1 MFLWGNIAPY
11 VISYFYHF
19 GGKDG
24 EGQHSI
30 SMYDAV
36 IVLPIFTIVLGIMN
50 PVGALLY
57 KKLNPKLLMGV
68 STSLGVLAMLLAA

>member
-1 MFLWGNIAPY
+1 
-11 VISYFYHF
+11 
-19 GGKDG
+19 
-24 EGQHSI
+24 
-30 SMYDAV
+30 MYDAV